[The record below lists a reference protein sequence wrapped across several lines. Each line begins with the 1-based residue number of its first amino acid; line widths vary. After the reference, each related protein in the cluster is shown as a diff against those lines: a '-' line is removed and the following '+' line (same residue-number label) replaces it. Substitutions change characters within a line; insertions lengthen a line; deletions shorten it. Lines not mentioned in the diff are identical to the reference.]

1 MDAGLRIRTLLVDD
15 EEYARLRMRDL
26 LAGCQ
31 DVEIVGEARD
41 GDEAL
46 AEIAGLRPDL
56 VFLDIEMPGRSGL
69 EVAASAPPPR
79 PWFIYCT
86 AFDQYA
92 LKAFETHALDY
103 LLKPISRPR
112 LYRALDRVRE
122 AFSQTA
128 VFRREFQSAEQTQA
142 RLMPQG
148 LPRLE
153 TLEFAGSCEPVKGV
167 GGDYYDFLP
176 LGDETLGI
184 ALGDVSGKGIS
195 AALLMAGLQGRLQA
209 LAAEWS
215 HRLPELMAR
224 VNRSLCK
231 VTESSRFVTFFY
243 GVYRGGERR
252 LDYVN
257 AGHLPPILSRGA
269 TGEIL
274 RLDAGGPVLGVL
286 EDAAYTPGSAVIE
299 PGDTLVLFTDG
310 ITEATNPAGEEFGEQ
325 RLLEVLMNVSGLA
338 AVDVASRIRAAA
350 GDFRGELDA
359 HDDLTLIVA
368 KGL

>member
-26 LAGCQ
+26 LANCE

-56 VFLDIEMPGRSGL
+56 VFLDIQMPGRSGL

-103 LLKPISRPR
+103 LLKPISRSR
-112 LYRALDRVRE
+112 LNRALDRVRE

-128 VFRREFQSAEQTQA
+128 VFRREFQSAERTQA
-142 RLMPQG
+142 RLMPQR
-148 LPRLE
+148 LPRLA
-153 TLEFAGSCEPVKGV
+153 TLDLAATCEPVKGV

-176 LGDETLGI
+176 LGGETLGI

-243 GVYRGGERR
+243 GVYRGGDRR

-269 TGEIL
+269 TGEVV
-274 RLDAGGPVLGVL
+274 RLDAGGAVLGVL
-286 EDAAYTPGSAVIE
+286 EDAAYTPGSVMIG

-310 ITEATNPAGEEFGEQ
+310 ISEATNQAGDEFGEQ
-325 RLLEVLMNVSGLA
+325 RLLEVLMNASDLA

-350 GDFRGELDA
+350 RDFRGELDA

-368 KGL
+368 KGI

>member
-1 MDAGLRIRTLLVDD
+1 MEGALRIRTLLVDD

-26 LAGCQ
+26 LAGCE

-103 LLKPISRPR
+103 LLKPITRSR
-112 LYRALDRVRE
+112 LNLALDRVRE
-122 AFSQTA
+122 SFRQTA
-128 VFRREFQSAEQTQA
+128 AFRREFQSAEQTQA
-142 RLMPQG
+142 RLLPQR
-148 LPRLE
+148 LPRLA
-153 TLEFAGSCEPVKGV
+153 TLDLAGTCEPVESV

-176 LGDETLGI
+176 LAAETVGI

-215 HRLPELMAR
+215 DRLPELMAR
-224 VNRSLCK
+224 LNRSLCK
-231 VTESSRFVTFFY
+231 VTESSRFVTLFY
-243 GVYRGGERR
+243 GVYHGPCRR

-257 AGHLPPILSRGA
+257 AGHLPPILRRSGGDVIRLE
-269 TGEIL
+269 TG
-274 RLDAGGPVLGVL
+274 GTVLGVL
-286 EDAAYTPGSAVIE
+286 EDAGYAAGSVAIQ
-299 PGDTLVLFTDG
+299 PGDTLLLFTDG
-310 ITEATNPAGEEFGEQ
+310 VSEAMNPAGEEFGEE
-325 RLLEVLMNVSGLA
+325 RLLAALVNASELA
-338 AVDVASRIRAAA
+338 AVEVASRIRRAAME
-350 GDFRGELDA
+350 FCRERGTR
-359 HDDLTLIVA
+359 DDLTLIVA
-368 KGL
+368 KGV